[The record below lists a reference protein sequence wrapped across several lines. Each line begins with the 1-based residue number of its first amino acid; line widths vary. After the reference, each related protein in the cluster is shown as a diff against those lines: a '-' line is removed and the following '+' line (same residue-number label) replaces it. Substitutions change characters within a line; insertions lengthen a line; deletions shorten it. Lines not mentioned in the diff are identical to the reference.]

1 MFSNRR
7 KNIEMNKKIYY
18 DNAISTIFRPVRGKI
33 PELEEPEFWA
43 LNSTNDIYNTNI
55 NKVAV
60 GMTTP
65 LANLDVSGSMNA
77 STKVM
82 LNYVSIAPP
91 IGSIVAY
98 TVSTSPDGWLICDG
112 SGVSR
117 VVYAQL
123 FTVIGTT
130 FGTGDGSGTF
140 NLPNYQGAF
149 LRGTGTNGS
158 YSGPALNSSQ
168 NHATQTHTHTASSVV
183 TDPGHTHSQTT
194 INDDF
199 NNSGTNPPGFTAD
212 SAGSRTW
219 NNINSNTTGITVATT
234 VANSTTNVNAN
245 ETRPYN
251 FGVYWIIKY

>member
-7 KNIEMNKKIYY
+7 KYIETNKVIYY
-18 DNAISTIFRPVRGKI
+18 NNAISTIFRPVQGKV
-33 PELEEPEFWA
+33 PELVEPEFWS

-55 NKVAV
+55 NKVAI

-65 LANLDVSGSMNA
+65 FANLDVSGTFNA
-77 STKVM
+77 SKKIM

-117 VVYAQL
+117 LVYASL
-123 FTVIGTT
+123 FEVIGTT
-130 FGTGDGSGTF
+130 FGSGDGSGTF

-149 LRGTGTNGS
+149 LRGTGTNGV

-168 NHATQTHTHTASSVV
+168 NHATQTHTHAASSVV
-183 TDPGHTHSQTT
+183 TDPGHTHTQTT

-199 NNSGTNPPGFTAD
+199 NNSGANPPGFASD

-219 NNINSNTTGITVATT
+219 SNISTSTTGITVATT
-234 VANSTTNVNAN
+234 IANSTTNVNVN

>member
-7 KNIEMNKKIYY
+7 KYTETSKTLYY
-18 DNAISTIFRPVRGKI
+18 NNSISNIFRPVQGKI
-33 PELEEPEFWA
+33 PELIEPEFWA
-43 LNSTNDIYNTNI
+43 VNTTNDIYNTNI
-55 NKVAV
+55 NNVAI
-60 GMTTP
+60 GMSTP
-65 LANLDVSGSMNA
+65 MANLDVSGTINA
-77 STKVM
+77 SSKIM

-98 TVSTSPDGWLICDG
+98 TVSNSPDGWFICDG
-112 SGVSR
+112 SSVNR

-123 FTVIGTT
+123 FAVIGTT
-130 FGTGDGSGTF
+130 FGSGDGFTTF

-149 LRGTGTNGS
+149 LRGTGTNGV

-168 NHATQTHTHTASSVV
+168 NHATQTHTHIASSVV
-183 TDPGHTHSQTT
+183 TDPGHTHTQTT

-199 NNSGTNPPGFTAD
+199 NNSGANPPGFASD

-219 NNINSNTTGITVATT
+219 SNISTSTTGITVATT
-234 VANSTTNVNAN
+234 IANSTTNVNVD